1 MRELTEAHRLS
12 SNKLSRLAISP
23 ASTLSYQTDPAVQSR
38 IVNWLG
44 EILRRP
50 ESASES
56 GKSKLFW
63 RDKINR

>member
-44 EILRRP
+44 EILIRP
-50 ESASES
+50 
-56 GKSKLFW
+56 
-63 RDKINR
+63 